1 MEGNK
6 KESIFKKIENN
17 VLLQVVVFVVSM
29 AVIVGGYVIA
39 HLNMHEKFE
48 VIEDNFLWVYQ
59 VDSISIVEDDLILE
73 GWAFELG
80 KDAIEDSYEIVLF
93 DIESEKVYYPEMKYK
108 ERKDA
113 NQYFLCEYDYT
124 KSGFVA
130 TISAT
135 KLDLEHSTYE
145 VLVYPKESAQA
156 YATGVFYANGKMLFG
171 HPETGVSS
179 DVEGTLLEE
188 VVENGVLRV
197 YRPDVGMYVYQYDA
211 ELYWIAD
218 EKFKFEEDGTTNI
231 QYILD
236 TTQVSKLPQSRLD
249 LQKEWDNLTFVFE
262 TNEVV
267 NAGSN
272 MYRVAKEILPM
283 DYSVT
288 RIQIGYYADGWGW
301 MEYFYPYYDFIK

>member
-17 VLLQVVVFVVSM
+17 VLLQVVFFVVSM
-29 AVIVGGYVIA
+29 AVIVGVYVVA
-39 HLNMHEKFE
+39 HLNIHEKFE
-48 VIEDNFLWVYQ
+48 VIEDNFSWVYQ
-59 VDSISIVEDDLILE
+59 VDSISVVEDDLILE

-80 KDAIEDSYEIVLF
+80 KAAIEGSYEIVLF
-93 DIESEKVYYPEMKYK
+93 DTESEKAYYPEMKYK
-108 ERKDA
+108 ECKDV
-113 NQYFLCEYDYT
+113 NQYFLCESDYT

-130 TISAT
+130 TISAA

-145 VLVYPKESAQA
+145 VLVHPKKSAQA
-156 YATGVFYANGKMLFG
+156 YATGVFYASGKMLFV
-171 HPETGVSS
+171 HPEKVVSP

-218 EKFKFEEDGTTNI
+218 ENFKFEEDGTTNI

-267 NAGSN
+267 NAGGN
-272 MYRVAKEILPM
+272 TYRIAKEKIPTE
-283 DYSVT
+283 YSVT
-288 RIQIGYYADGWGW
+288 RIQIGYYADGWVW